1 MDITPPNFRKN
12 NQGNINNS
20 NSVDAIS
27 LTHLGE
33 KVDIDPKLIKEACAK
48 AARNAYNLG
57 ETNDEESYK
66 QDMENLIS
74 EILKEKQQK
83 KNQ

>member
-83 KNQ
+83 KIQ

>member
-74 EILKEKQQK
+74 KILKEKQQK